1 MQHSGTVRA
10 ADQFVPGATVTATQ
24 NETKVKTFT
33 DESGHYSMDLSPGVW
48 EIQVEMFGFPTVH
61 QTVTV
66 GDQPSVRNWALEMAR
81 LGQGA
86 ADATG
91 VSPEI
96 TGAANGLQTDRAP
109 EAVIPRVA
117 TMPAAAPGRSSK
129 PSVRGR
135 RDNRQ
140 LKRRL
145 SQLSSG
151 LKDFRTPQSRLRK
164 TASWPWPMRP
174 TQPPAAFRI
183 YPRALKQMKLS
194 WLKEAPALDWPS
206 PAMRKPGVNAMPAGA
221 D

>member
-1 MQHSGTVRA
+1 MLPGFLRRSLALLMAGGEGRDAAGLAGVDQVGEGSG
-10 ADQFVPGATVTATQ
+10 
-24 NETKVKTFT
+24 
-33 DESGHYSMDLSPGVW
+33 
-48 EIQVEMFGFPTVH
+48 QV
-61 QTVTV
+61 
-66 GDQPSVRNWALEMAR
+66 
-81 LGQGA
+81 
-86 ADATG
+86 
-91 VSPEI
+91 
-96 TGAANGLQTDRAP
+96 QTDRAP

-206 PAMRKPGVNAMPAGA
+206 PAMRKPGVNAKPAGA